1 MSDQKFSA
9 AGVLD
14 TLKPF
19 QRATVDEV
27 ADVFYGRE
35 SGKRYLVA
43 DETGLGK
50 SIVAK
55 GVVARAVEKLQDDPT
70 VNRID
75 IVYICSNA
83 DIARQNLQRLNV
95 VGKQVSL
102 STRLTLL
109 AASTRQL
116 SRPTPG
122 VGKPV
127 NLISLTPRTS
137 FPEKGWRTGTANE
150 RALLYLILRDELG
163 LYGARATAAYRIL
176 QGTVSSWQTFKQR
189 VEQYES
195 ELRAQAERDG
205 GPLLDPVIV
214 KKFVELLRTDDDEH
228 ELSALDEFTQLLD
241 DTQGKPSVPG
251 GSKAAAQVVIR
262 LRRLLARAG
271 VEALEPDLVILD
283 EFQRFTEL
291 LEEDSPV
298 SELARE
304 MFDYDAARVLLL
316 SATPYKP
323 YDIDDESSAPGTHR
337 TQFMDTLEF
346 LARGLSEQAGTE
358 RADGIAKL
366 LNEYR
371 EAVTTDRD
379 PSELRDRLRHEL
391 MGVMC
396 RTERPASVTD
406 SMVSERRQPAASVSA
421 DEVRQY
427 LGLVKLA
434 ELIDA
439 RLPMDLWKS
448 VPEFVHFM
456 DAYQLGH
463 LTAASLDDPEVRA
476 AVQALDRLD
485 PVVVDRYEELAR
497 RNPRLDSLMAD
508 TTNRGWQQLLWVPP
522 TVPYLKP
529 AGPYAD
535 PELASMTKKLVFS
548 AWSATPTA
556 VASLLSHDASR
567 RIARAD
573 RVKAKRV
580 TASRENVSQRL
591 QFRRS
596 GQDLAAM
603 AAFMLFFPLP
613 GLADETDPLRLAS
626 ATGRPYDP
634 EYAEVR
640 FAGELSVRL
649 PKETTESGASDVAS
663 LLWQW
668 PLMISDP
675 QLDKALA
682 GEVAGLTPADAIAAR
697 FDDASTG
704 HGDPAETIS
713 ALDEYVN
720 EAVAVHRKRINPQ
733 LDVIPRGL
741 TRATVR
747 LALHSPA
754 NCAWR
759 ALGRL
764 DGDTSQVTLGGRW
777 RAAAVLASGLRTLF
791 NRWESS
797 LILDDLYGED
807 LPYWQRVLNYC
818 ADGNLQAVL
827 DEYLFHLESV
837 EGESAHTDESLIRF
851 AQRAAEALKLN
862 PAIYKAKDPL
872 GEGNDIDFRSRFAL
886 RYGDTK
892 NDESSVRATDVRT
905 AFNSPF
911 WPFVIVSTSVGQE
924 GIDFHPWCHNI
935 VHWNIPSSPVDFEQ
949 RDGRVNR
956 YRGHAVRRNIAAAH
970 SPEMLATG
978 NPWKTAYDIAAKD
991 APHSEIPG
999 LAPEW
1004 VYPGPHKVLR
1014 DVMPYQLS
1022 VDEARIERAK
1032 RRVAYYRLA
1041 FGQARQEDLV
1051 SVVTAAGVSAEDAE
1065 RWRVDLRPEHA
1076 VVSVALNVS

>member
-9 AGVLD
+9 AKVLD

-19 QRATVDEV
+19 QQATVDQV
-27 ADVFYGRE
+27 VDVFYRRRSGR
-35 SGKRYLVA
+35 RYLVA

-55 GVVARAVEKLQDDPT
+55 GVVAKAVEELQDDPS
-70 VNRID
+70 VDRID

-83 DIARQNLQRLNV
+83 DIARQNLQRLNII
-95 VGKQVSL
+95 GNQVSL

-109 AASTRQL
+109 ATSTRQL
-116 SRPTPG
+116 SKPTPG

-137 FPEKGWRTGTANE
+137 FPEKGWRTGTAKE
-150 RALLYLILRDELG
+150 RALLYLILREEVG
-163 LYGARATAAYRIL
+163 FRGARATAAYRIL
-176 QGTVSSWQTFKQR
+176 QGTVSSWQSFKHR

-195 ELRAQAERDG
+195 DLRAQAERDG

-214 KKFVELLRTDDDEH
+214 KKFVELLHTHDDEH
-228 ELSALDEFTQLLD
+228 ELSALGEFTGLLD
-241 DTQGKPSVPG
+241 GTQGKASVPG
-251 GSKAAAQVVIR
+251 GSKVAAQVVIR

-291 LEEDSPV
+291 LEEDSAV

-323 YDIDDESSAPGTHR
+323 YDIDDEGSASGTHR

-346 LARGLSEQAGTE
+346 LARGLSERAGTE

-366 LNEYR
+366 LSEYR

-379 PSELRDRLRHEL
+379 PTKLRDRLRHEL

-406 SMVSERRQPAASVSA
+406 SMVSERRQLAASVAA
-421 DEVRQY
+421 DDVRQY
-427 LGLVKLA
+427 IGLAKLA
-434 ELIDA
+434 DLVEA

-448 VPEFVHFM
+448 VPELVHFM
-456 DAYQLGH
+456 DAYQLGSF
-463 LTAASLDDPEVRA
+463 AAANLDDPEVRA
-476 AVQALDRLD
+476 AVEALGRLD
-485 PVVVDRYEELAR
+485 PGVVDRYEELSR
-497 RNPRLDSLMAD
+497 RNPRLDSLIAD

-535 PELASMTKKLVFS
+535 PELAKMTKKLVFS
-548 AWSATPTA
+548 AWSATPTS

-580 TASRENVSQRL
+580 TASHENVSQRL

-640 FAGELSVRL
+640 FAGELSARL
-649 PKETTESGASDVAS
+649 PKGSIESGASDVAS

-668 PLMISDP
+668 PLMISDS
-675 QLDKALA
+675 QLDEALT

-704 HGDPAETIS
+704 QGGTSETTS
-713 ALDEYVN
+713 ALEEYVN
-720 EAVAVHRKRINPQ
+720 EAIAVHRRRINPQ
-733 LDVIPRGL
+733 LEVIPRGL
-741 TRATVR
+741 TRATAR

-807 LPYWQRVLNYC
+807 SPYWQRVLNYC

-827 DEYLFHLESV
+827 DEYLFLESV
-837 EGESAHTDESLIRF
+837 EGESTHTDESLIRF

-872 GEGNDIDFRSRFAL
+872 REGNDIDFRSRFAL

-956 YRGHAVRRNIAAAH
+956 HRGHAVRRNIAAAH

-978 NPWKTAYDIAAKD
+978 NPWRTAYDIAAKD
-991 APHSEIPG
+991 APHEDIPG

-1022 VDEARIERAK
+1022 VDDARIERAK

-1051 SVVTAAGVSAEDAE
+1051 SVVAAAGVSAEDAE
-1065 RWRVDLRPEHA
+1065 RWRVDLRPE
-1076 VVSVALNVS
+1076 

>member
-1 MSDQKFSA
+1 MSEPKFSA
-9 AGVLD
+9 ASVLD

-19 QRATVDEV
+19 QRATVNQV
-27 ADVFYGRE
+27 ADIFYGRQ
-35 SGKRYLVA
+35 SGTRYLVA

-55 GVVARAVEKLQDDPT
+55 GVVAKAIEKLQDDPS
-70 VNRID
+70 VKRID

-83 DIARQNLQRLNV
+83 DIARQNLQRLNI
-95 VGKQVSL
+95 VGNQVSL

-109 AASTRQL
+109 ATSTRQL
-116 SRPTPG
+116 SNPTPA

-137 FPEKGWRTGTANE
+137 FPDKGWRTGTANE
-150 RALLYLILRDELG
+150 RALLYIILRQELG
-163 LYGARATAAYRIL
+163 FHGARATAAYRIL
-176 QGTVSSWQTFKQR
+176 QGTVGSWQKFKQR
-189 VEQYES
+189 VEQYEY
-195 ELRAQAERDG
+195 ELRDQAARDG
-205 GPLLDPVIV
+205 GPLLDPGIV
-214 KKFVELLRTDDDEH
+214 EKFVGLLRTQGEQEDT
-228 ELSALDEFTQLLD
+228 ALAEFTHLLD
-241 DTQGKPSVPG
+241 GTEGKASVPG
-251 GSKAAAQVVIR
+251 GPKAAAQVVIR

-291 LEEDSPV
+291 LNEDSAV

-304 MFDYDAARVLLL
+304 MFNYDAARVLLL

-323 YDIDDESSAPGTHR
+323 YDIDDDGSGSGSSHR
-337 TQFMDTLEF
+337 TQFMDTLDF
-346 LARGLSEQAGTE
+346 LARGLSSSDATE
-358 RADGIAKL
+358 RAEGIAKL
-366 LNEYR
+366 LNEFR
-371 EAVTTDRD
+371 DAVTIDRD
-379 PSELRDRLRHEL
+379 PSELRDRLRQEL
-391 MGVMC
+391 LGVMC

-406 SMVSERRQPAASVSA
+406 SMVHERRKPAAPVA
-421 DEVRQY
+421 VDDVRQY
-427 LGLVKLA
+427 LGLAKLA
-434 ELIDA
+434 DHVGTSFPI
-439 RLPMDLWKS
+439 DLWKS
-448 VPEFVHFM
+448 VPELVHFM
-456 DAYQLGH
+456 DAYQFGRF
-463 LTAASLDDPEVRA
+463 TADRLDDPEVRE
-476 AVQALDRLD
+476 AVEVLYRLD
-485 PVVVDRYEELAR
+485 PAAVDRFDELPR
-497 RNPRLDSLMAD
+497 HNPRLDSLIAD
-508 TTNRGWQQLLWVPP
+508 TTDCGWQQLLWVPP
-522 TVPYLKP
+522 TLPYLKP
-529 AGPYAD
+529 AGPFAN
-535 PELASMTKKLVFS
+535 PELAGMTKKLVFS
-548 AWSATPTA
+548 AWSATPTS

-567 RIARAD
+567 RIARASHT
-573 RVKAKRV
+573 RTNKV
-580 TASRENVSQRL
+580 TASHENVSQRL

-596 GQDLAAM
+596 GQGLAAM

-634 EYAEVR
+634 HYAEIR
-640 FAGELSVRL
+640 FAGELSSRL
-649 PKETTESGASDVAS
+649 PRGSTESGASDVAS

-675 QLDKALA
+675 QLDQALT
-682 GEVAGLTPADAIAAR
+682 GNVAGLSPADAIAAR
-697 FDDASTG
+697 VDDAGAHDGSST
-704 HGDPAETIS
+704 ETLS
-713 ALDEYVN
+713 ALDEYVS
-720 EAVAVHRKRINPQ
+720 EAIAVHRRRINPQ

-741 TRATVR
+741 TRATAR

-797 LILDDLYGED
+797 LILDDLYGD
-807 LPYWQRVLNYC
+807 DSPYWQRVLNYC

-827 DEYLFHLESV
+827 DEYLFHLEAV

-872 GEGNDIDFRSRFAL
+872 AEGDDIDFRSRFAM
-886 RYGDTK
+886 RYGDPR

-956 YRGHAVRRNIAAAH
+956 YRGHAIRRNIAATH
-970 SPEMLATG
+970 SAEMLATG
-978 NPWKTAYDIAAKD
+978 NPWKTAYDIAARTSSY
-991 APHSEIPG
+991 ATIPG
-999 LAPEW
+999 LAPDW

-1022 VDEARIERAK
+1022 IDEARIERAK

-1051 SVVTAAGVSAEDAE
+1051 SVVAAKGVSAEDAE
-1065 RWRVDLRPEHA
+1065 RWRVDLRPE
-1076 VVSVALNVS
+1076 